1 MFAKHWKSLVSIRCS
16 IDSASLRLHSG
27 GHILG
32 PLKSQLHQ
40 QLGTSH
46 TEFGLLL
53 STYSL
58 NSTWTP
64 FVGGLLASRLGTTS
78 MSILTTGVILVGE
91 HTLFS
96 MNTVL
101 D

>member
-1 MFAKHWKSLVSIRCS
+1 MRMFLEHWKSLVRMDCSIRKLSLTSCS
-16 IDSASLRLHSG
+16 AVN
-27 GHILG
+27 ILG

-53 STYSL
+53 SAYSL

-64 FVGGLLASRLGTTS
+64 FIGGILASKLGTNS
-78 MSILTTGVILVGE
+78 MSILTTGIILLGDHNPIQRE
-91 HTLFS
+91 
-96 MNTVL
+96 L

>member
-1 MFAKHWKSLVSIRCS
+1 VRMDCSTRKPSLT
-16 IDSASLRLHSG
+16 LHSAVN
-27 GHILG
+27 ILG

-53 STYSL
+53 SAYSL

-64 FVGGLLASRLGTTS
+64 FVGGILASKLGTNS
-78 MSILTTGVILVGE
+78 MSILTTGVILLGDHNLIQRE
-91 HTLFS
+91 LG
-96 MNTVL
+96 
-101 D
+101 

>member
-1 MFAKHWKSLVSIRCS
+1 MFYNPSLT
-16 IDSASLRLHSG
+16 LRSG

-53 STYSL
+53 SAYSL

-64 FVGGLLASRLGTTS
+64 FVGGILASKLGTTS
-78 MSILTTGVILVGE
+78 MSILTTGVILAGKHIVFISRGR
-91 HTLFS
+91 
-96 MNTVL
+96 